1 MSTFSLIYSTFANKE
16 DAEKAAT
23 HLLQKRLIGCA
34 VFLPAHSM
42 YWWKGAIESSPEVL
56 LLAKTTRAKSV
67 KARAELAKIHP
78 YETPCIL
85 EWAAEPNASYLN
97 WLMGEVRETKKPTQK
112 KKK

>member
-1 MSTFSLIYSTFANKE
+1 MGPFSLIYSTFASNE

-23 HLLQKRLIGCA
+23 HLLTKHLIGCA

-42 YWWKGAIESSPEVL
+42 YWWKGRIESSLEAI
-56 LLAKTTRAKSV
+56 LLAKTTRAQSV

-97 WLMGEVRETKKPTQK
+97 WLMGEVNETPRLK
-112 KKK
+112 KKR